1 MRVIKRGRRHIVVTT
16 TGMLPEQIA
25 GEAARRG
32 IVGTPT
38 VRPVLRF
45 EPRARDAIPASVPQD
60 RLK

>member
-16 TGMLPEQIA
+16 SGMLPEQIA

-45 EPRARDAIPASVPQD
+45 EPRARDAAPAGVRPH
-60 RLK
+60 RPK